1 MVRLTITPAILQ
13 ALKRVERHA
22 LLSGSNND
30 PPVDEPAIGNPISH
44 AQILAISKS
53 LKQVNE
59 ESRKE
64 GAEGT
69 PSYRLDDLLRES
81 QIYIEPPKPKTE
93 PVESV

>member
-1 MVRLTITPAILQ
+1 MVRLTITPVILQ
-13 ALKRVERHA
+13 ALKRVEQHA
-22 LLSGSNND
+22 LLSEVDDD
-30 PPVDEPAIGNPISH
+30 PKVDEPAVGNPISH

-69 PSYRLDDLLRES
+69 PSYRLDDLLRGS
-81 QIYIEPPKPKTE
+81 QIYIEPPKPKIE